1 MMSNAILMALVP
13 VFFVLL
19 LGYAAG
25 RFHVVDNLH
34 VDALNALVMDFAV
47 PASLFAATASA
58 SRSEMIEQV
67 PLFLVLGIT
76 MSLLY
81 AAWYLAARRLFK
93 VSRPDASIQAL
104 TVGFPNLA
112 GVGLPI
118 LTSVAGQAGAVP
130 VAVALATGSV
140 LISPV
145 TLIMAEMDAARSRG
159 EEMAARQMLTAVGRA
174 ITKPVV
180 LAPVFGI
187 LFSVSDLS
195 LDALAHACLALI
207 GSSAAGVALFLTGAI
222 LSAQS
227 FRLNWKIAAATV
239 AADVV
244 RPARSRCNH
253 SRLSNRSRH
262 SEDGHSPRRGAFRLF
277 RHPVCGQLPAGLRS
291 GRLDGHFE
299 HRIQRRDHGGRDR
312 RALSALGGDHDTCD
326 PVLGTRRTASGHVRP
341 DGRCAGSD
349 APVCTRGNV
358 AGRQGSARFRAQR
371 I

>member
-1 MMSNAILMALVP
+1 
-13 VFFVLL
+13 
-19 LGYAAG
+19 
-25 RFHVVDNLH
+25 
-34 VDALNALVMDFAV
+34 
-47 PASLFAATASA
+47 
-58 SRSEMIEQV
+58 MIEQV

-195 LDALAHACLALI
+195 LNALAHACLALI

-244 RPARSRCNH
+244 RPLAAVAITHVFPIAPDTARTAILLAAVPS
-253 SRLSNRSRH
+253 
-262 SEDGHSPRRGAFRLF
+262 GFFGILF
-277 RHPVCGQLPAGLRS
+277 AVNY
-291 GRLDGHFE
+291 RLD
-299 HRIQRRDHGGRDR
+299 
-312 RALSALGGDHDTCD
+312 SAAVGSMVISSTGFSVATMAVAIA
-326 PVLGTRRTASGHVRP
+326 VLFPH
-341 DGRCAGSD
+341 
-349 APVCTRGNV
+349 
-358 AGRQGSARFRAQR
+358 
-371 I
+371 